1 MLDDDFNSLFKNVKN
16 QILTQIH
23 EIKPAIT
30 LNSNDSKKTYT
41 LTHKYQV
48 SRNTFLGF
56 DSNKEKVHIK
66 VFPCKSFEQVQKGT
80 LKLKQIYESCA
91 ESSLIKIQDQ
101 FVMLD
106 QGRWFLIIVTKTING
121 INLFDFSEFLHSRC
135 ENVCKD
141 LCIAILLVLLDFLKY
156 TKSQAR
162 LNNLYPNTIMI
173 CKNSGGLPF
182 ARFKKENYN
191 ILVLPLSNK
200 TLFDRPTRLNQLYRD
215 SDNDLWGLAISIYGL
230 IGTFPYSLLPDLRSL
245 EIEHLM
251 NVITLREQ
259 DPALEKIFR
268 IVCQG
273 KSFEVTGHPYLKI
286 WGGIYQKNW
295 ESIDLCGVDQIEVLH
310 SGLFFNDTVSRKLVI
325 KKMLVLGKNDTE
337 IYEYLV
343 SRNLFEVFI
352 DKCIK
357 IDWKECPE
365 LLEPFYK
372 FLRYKPKD
380 HEYKGKL
387 GELGIL
393 GLVSITLELDPHNRG
408 FLNFVQ
414 DFAYEN
420 TLTLLQI
427 LYDKGVVTR
436 SIKVAKNSPHDK
448 NFLSHTIS
456 FYGPHSIKIIEQVF
470 LSELFSNISI
480 IEAIIEIPYQFKL
493 EKITALMKL
502 LLTVIKKSNYKEDL
516 DIIKSSLK
524 LINELICLPFLL
536 QQNHLK
542 GSCSSHTDEDFILS
556 KNKFLINCID
566 CNVPICSSCHKSL
579 HKDHTYYYMLHITPH
594 FRCNCVEM
602 HSMTPNRPSDYIL
615 PKYKKSFIFTGSNGQ
630 QFPETSSNSFFT
642 ERDLIISTSESFDP
656 IEKDSMIGYFE
667 IKVHKAGSFE
677 NIVIGL
683 LGSEIYYHSMN
694 GSITFKN
701 SLIGRGPRF
710 GSYDTVGIGVLR
722 SYHAFIT
729 YNGLLLNQTF
739 KCEETLNVKL
749 FLGMFGDSC
758 HVDVKVNN
766 FLFLAVRS
774 GLDSFVG
781 ESKKSLEEVWKILI
795 NVVKKSNEP
804 KMIEVKD
811 RLEKLLYYC
820 NRVDLVKK
828 MKRRSLF

>member
-1 MLDDDFNSLFKNVKN
+1 MLDEDFNILFKNVKN
-16 QILTQIH
+16 FILTQID
-23 EIKPAIT
+23 EIKPFIPIH
-30 LNSNDSKKTYT
+30 SNDSKKTYT
-41 LTHKYQV
+41 LTHRYHESK
-48 SRNTFLGF
+48 NTFLGF
-56 DSNKEKVHIK
+56 DSNKEKVHVKI
-66 VFPCKSFEQVQKGT
+66 FPCKSFEQVQQGS
-80 LKLKQIYESCA
+80 LKLKHIYESCA
-91 ESSLIKIQDQ
+91 ENSLIKNHDK

-106 QGRWFLIIVTKTING
+106 KGRWFFVVVTKTVNG

-156 TKSQAR
+156 MKSPAR
-162 LNNLYPNTIMI
+162 LDNLYPNTVMI

-191 ILVLPLSNK
+191 ILVVPLSKK
-200 TLFDRPTRLNQLYRD
+200 TLFGKTTRLNHLYR
-215 SDNDLWGLAISIYGL
+215 STENDLWGLAITIYGL
-230 IGTFPYSLLPDLRSL
+230 IGTFPYSLLPDLSSL
-245 EIEHLM
+245 EQDHLM
-251 NVITLREQ
+251 NVVPLREQ

-268 IVCQG
+268 IICQG
-273 KSFEVTGHPYLKI
+273 KSLDVTVHPYLKI

-295 ESIDLCGVDQIEVLH
+295 ESIDLCGVDQTEVLH
-310 SGLFFNDTVSRKLVI
+310 SGLFFNDPVSRKLVI

-343 SRNLFEVFI
+343 SRNLFGVFI

-393 GLVSITLELDPHNRG
+393 GLVSTTLELDPHNRG

-427 LYDKGVVTR
+427 LYDKGVVSR
-436 SIKVAKNSPHDK
+436 SIKVAKYSPHDK
-448 NFLSHTIS
+448 DFLSHTMS
-456 FYGPHSIKIIEQVF
+456 FYGPHSISIIEQIY

-480 IEAIIEIPYQFKL
+480 IEALIEIPYQFKL
-493 EKITALMKL
+493 EKVSSLMKL
-502 LLTVIKKSNYKEDL
+502 LLTIIKKSNYKEDSE
-516 DIIKSSLK
+516 IIKSSLN
-524 LINELICLPFLL
+524 LVNELICLPVLL

-542 GSCSSHTDEDFILS
+542 GSCSSHTDEDFLLS

-566 CNVPICSSCHKSL
+566 CNVPICSSCHKSV
-579 HKDHTYYYMLHITPH
+579 HKQHTSYYMLHITPH

-602 HSMTPNRPSDYIL
+602 HSMVPNRPSDFIL
-615 PKYKKSFIFTGSNGQ
+615 PKYRKAFIFTGSNGQ
-630 QFPETSSNSFFT
+630 QFLESQSNSFFT
-642 ERDLIISTSESFDP
+642 ERDLIISTSECFDP
-656 IEKDSMIGYFE
+656 VDKDSLIGYFE
-667 IKVHKAGSFE
+667 VRVLKAGSYE

-694 GSITFKN
+694 GSITYKN
-701 SLIGRGPRF
+701 SLIGKGPRF

-722 SYHAFIT
+722 SYQAFIT
-729 YNGLLLNQTF
+729 YNGLLLNQMF
-739 KCEETLNVKL
+739 KCEETSNVKL

-758 HVDVKVNN
+758 HIEVKVNN
-766 FLFLAVRS
+766 FLFLAVRN
-774 GLDSFVG
+774 GLDCFVG
-781 ESKKSLEEVWKILI
+781 ESKKTLEEVFKIFI
-795 NVVKKSNEP
+795 NVLKKSNEV
-804 KMIEVKD
+804 KMIEL
-811 RLEKLLYYC
+811 RAPFEKLLNYC
-820 NRVDLVKK
+820 NRADLVKK
-828 MKRRSLF
+828 MKRRGLF